1 MMLTH
6 TRLRELFSYD
16 PDSGL
21 FTRKV
26 RRARFPAGSIA
37 GSPDVKGYII
47 IEIDG
52 RAYKAHRLAVFYVTG
67 RMPSPREIVDHIDL
81 DKANNR
87 IGNLRVASSAEN
99 CANRSAH
106 ASNALGVKGVHRL
119 PSGNFRAKFR
129 GRGLGVF
136 TTIEAAS
143 AAYERAAK
151 AAVGEFARVG

>member
-1 MMLTH
+1 MITVD
-6 TRLRELFSYD
+6 RLRDLLDYD
-16 PDSGL
+16 PDTGL

-26 RRARFPAGSIA
+26 RRARFPTGSVA

-52 RAYKAHRLAVFYVTG
+52 RAYKAHRLAVLYVTG
-67 RMPSPREIVDHIDL
+67 RMPGPREIVDHIDL

-87 IGNLRVASSAEN
+87 FANLRVASSAEN
-99 CANRSAH
+99 CANRAAH
-106 ASNALGVKGVHRL
+106 ASNSLGVKGVHQL
-119 PSGNFRAKFR
+119 PSGNFRAKFQ

-143 AAYERAAK
+143 AAYERAAN
-151 AAVGEFARVG
+151 AVFREFARAG